1 MLNFRFKYLL
11 SLFYKS
17 KCEVNT
23 NSAFTGGSIMEA
35 NLLLRPAPGGWNVPL
50 SYMAFSESLQTQR
63 KYTKD
68 DG

>member
-1 MLNFRFKYLL
+1 
-11 SLFYKS
+11 
-17 KCEVNT
+17 
-23 NSAFTGGSIMEA
+23 MEA

-68 DG
+68 DGWKSEIELSVCSWSVDQMAE